1 MNINETYILN
11 PDYSF
16 KVDQDRIVMYSKK
29 TVQDYSSS
37 DWISFVHPVQACILN
52 KFIEPQNI
60 SEHCDNLAAEYGIT
74 VRQAYDMILQYIEN
88 QKPIL
93 RNLRSTKY
101 FSQKMY

>member
-1 MNINETYILN
+1 MNRNETYILN

-52 KFIEPQNI
+52 KFIEHKPFPNI
-60 SEHCDNLAAEYGIT
+60 VI
-74 VRQAYDMILQYIEN
+74 ILQQNMELQLDKLMIWFYNI
-88 QKPIL
+88 
-93 RNLRSTKY
+93 
-101 FSQKMY
+101 